1 MLLIILRKN
10 DAIFFRFHMINRESL
25 CSWVSDHFLF
35 YFSKFPLLCLKIS
48 LLSPMNISQFYFQFI
63 VIIDIFNFQLF
74 SNIISKTNII
84 TILSLIFIVIGVPHL
99 QRMLKVL
106 NFPLQ
111 SIYLSKSQ
119 ADLLTGTLKSPPSMS
134 PVKPSTVQT
143 QHTARPQPLIKK

>member
-1 MLLIILRKN
+1 MLLIILKKN
-10 DAIFFRFHMINRESL
+10 DAIFFRFLMINPEFLR
-25 CSWVSDHFLF
+25 SWVSQHF
-35 YFSKFPLLCLKIS
+35 P
-48 LLSPMNISQFYFQFI
+48 SQSHEHQSVLFQFI
-63 VIIDIFNFQLF
+63 VIINIFNFQLF
-74 SNIISKTNII
+74 SNVVSKTNII

-143 QHTARPQPLIKK
+143 QHTARPQPLYKL